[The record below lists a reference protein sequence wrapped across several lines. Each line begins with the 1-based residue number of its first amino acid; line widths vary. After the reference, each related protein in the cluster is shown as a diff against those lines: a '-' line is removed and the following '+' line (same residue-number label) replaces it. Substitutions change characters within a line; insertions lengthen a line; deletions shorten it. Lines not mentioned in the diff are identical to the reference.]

1 MRAAL
6 AALAAGA
13 SILVLGGCAT
23 DVVNSVD
30 EARSSAASIGA
41 GIRSSAASLGSGA
54 KQACAASKTSM
65 AQLDSLAGTLAEQ
78 PERRAEL
85 APQVRATVDRLGTA
99 IGDRSEL
106 QPVLAAGRDLAEAT
120 GDANQA
126 AVTLAARQTQV
137 AVRSTQALCKL
148 AR

>member
-1 MRAAL
+1 MHAAL
-6 AALAAGA
+6 AALAASA

-23 DVVNSVD
+23 DVVNGVD

-41 GIRSSAASLGSGA
+41 GIRSSAASLGAGA
-54 KQACAASKTSM
+54 KQACAASKSSM
-65 AQLDSLAGTLAEQ
+65 TQLDSLAGTLAAQ

-99 IGDRSEL
+99 IGDRAEL
-106 QPVLAAGRDLAEAT
+106 QPVLAAGRDLSEAT
-120 GDANQA
+120 GEANQD

-137 AVRSTQALCKL
+137 AVRSGQALCKL
-148 AR
+148 AG